1 MGMEKINSWLT
12 LTANTGV
19 VLGLVFLGIEIRQ
32 SRIATEAAT
41 YQARSTEIQEANQN
55 FALSDYMPE
64 IYDRLEAEGIESL
77 DTVQVR
83 RLFAWE
89 TARVQR
95 IEAQIQLFNLGLLD
109 EDTVSRTLAVA
120 ASSKLL
126 WDSLGISIRPQ
137 LQKALDNRDQN

>member
-89 TARVQR
+89 TSRVQR
-95 IEAQIQLFNLGLLD
+95 KDAQIQLFNLGLLD